1 MKPHNYTFY
10 LLFYILASFWSLPS
24 AAYADTLPE
33 FIIIT
38 EERKPYNFTKN
49 GTIIGISADVLM
61 LMLERTGSTQK
72 SNDIKLYPW
81 ARGYRIIQKKT
92 NTILFTTARTKERE
106 NLFKWVGPIGEVEYQ
121 LYALKSKNIKINS
134 FNDLKKH
141 NIGTIRKDVT
151 EEFLVNKT
159 GMSLDDFDRASSN
172 SNNMLKLSLG
182 RIDLVAQSYVSMIN
196 SCKESELNPDD
207 FEPVFVLNSKGLY
220 FAFNNETPDHI
231 VEKLQAA
238 FDSIKKDG
246 KLAEI
251 FSKYD
256 N

>member
-1 MKPHNYTFY
+1 MKPHNNIFC
-10 LLFYILASFWSLPS
+10 LLFCILASILSLSS
-24 AAYADTLPE
+24 AAYADPLPE

-38 EERKPYNFTKN
+38 EEREPYNFKKD
-49 GTIIGISADVLM
+49 GTITGISTDVL
-61 LMLERTGSTQK
+61 LLVLERTGSTQT

-81 ARGYRIIQKKT
+81 ARGYRMIQEKP

-106 NLFKWVGPIGEVEYQ
+106 NLFKWVGPISEIEYQ
-121 LYALKSKNIKINS
+121 IYALKSKNIKINS
-134 FNDLKKH
+134 FQDLKKH

-151 EEFLVNKT
+151 EDFLVNKA
-159 GMSLDDFDRASSN
+159 GMSVDDFDRASLN
-172 SNNMLKLSLG
+172 SKNMLKLSLG

-196 SCKESELNPDD
+196 SCKESGLSPDD
-207 FEPVFVLNSKGLY
+207 FEPVFVLDKKGMY
-220 FAFNNETPDHI
+220 FAFNNNTPDHV

-238 FDSIKKDG
+238 FDSIKKEG